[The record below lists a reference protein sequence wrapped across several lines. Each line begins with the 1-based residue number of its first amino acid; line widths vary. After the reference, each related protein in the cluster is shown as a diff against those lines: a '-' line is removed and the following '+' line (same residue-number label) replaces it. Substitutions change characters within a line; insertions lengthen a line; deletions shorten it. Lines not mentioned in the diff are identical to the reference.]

1 MAGVFQSDRERVQE
15 EPEIT
20 AAIRAVEVQKASD
33 RIQLI
38 CLMGMDKGLI
48 LQGSN
53 MCRSNISNRYKQKAL
68 LFRYVYDFEK
78 VDDLDKNEIVNKLS
92 F

>member
-1 MAGVFQSDRERVQE
+1 
-15 EPEIT
+15 
-20 AAIRAVEVQKASD
+20 
-33 RIQLI
+33 
-38 CLMGMDKGLI
+38 
-48 LQGSN
+48 